1 LVVKNG
7 RLGYSLRVVEYR
19 IVTVRSAD
27 SGEPVGYFDR
37 WHALVFFG
45 DRLLGYGQGF
55 TRLRAERRAKKVAR
69 RLHRALPQ
77 RTLQPVRETSYRPPG
92 TTAAESSQP
101 ATDMTAAEQALR
113 PHDIEDLQADFRPDP
128 AVKETSRDHSERL
141 DAL

>member
-1 LVVKNG
+1 M
-7 RLGYSLRVVEYR
+7 VEYR

-27 SGEPVGYFDR
+27 SGQPVGYFDR
-37 WHALVFFG
+37 WHALVFLG

-55 TRLRAERRAKKVAR
+55 TSRRAERRAKKVAR
-69 RLHRALPQ
+69 RLHLPSPQ

-101 ATDMTAAEQALR
+101 TTDTKPAEQTLR
-113 PHDIEDLQADFRPDP
+113 PHDIEDLQADLRPDP